1 MPGLESLGRWLVIG
15 GVALVLVGGIVWLAA
30 RLFPNLS
37 QFPGTLRIQGGG
49 ITCIFPILASII
61 LSIILTILLNVLA
74 RLINK

>member
-1 MPGLESLGRWLVIG
+1 MPGLETVGRWLVVG
-15 GVALVLVGGIVWLAA
+15 GVALVVVGGIVWLAA

-61 LSIILTILLNVLA
+61 FSIVLTILLNLLA
-74 RLINK
+74 RFLNK